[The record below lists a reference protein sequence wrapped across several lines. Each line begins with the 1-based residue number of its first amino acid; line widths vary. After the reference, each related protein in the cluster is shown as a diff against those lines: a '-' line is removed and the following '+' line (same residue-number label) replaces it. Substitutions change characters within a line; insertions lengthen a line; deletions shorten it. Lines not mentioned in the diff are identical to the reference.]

1 MIEKK
6 LKNSLWL
13 SKMTS
18 QKHRKDSQRKT
29 VSPFFDLEVQHDITA
44 ANFFLR
50 ELIGTFTNC
59 NCKCNWDLFQIL
71 K

>member
-13 SKMTS
+13 SIMTS

-29 VSPFFDLEVQHDITA
+29 VSPFFDLENQHDISA
-44 ANFFLR
+44 ASSFR
-50 ELIGTFTNC
+50 EN
-59 NCKCNWDLFQIL
+59 
-71 K
+71 